1 MRGVVAMIKGVTVTV
16 KTPKQV
22 MTQDTPPKPVLDR
35 FGNATY
41 TYTSETVNNVLVAPG
56 ATQDLDAARPEGVKV
71 AYTLHFPKSF
81 TGSLEGCIV
90 TLPAPWAGDYRVVGD
105 PHPYIDIDCPT
116 PWHLPAEVEEAH
128 G

>member
-1 MRGVVAMIKGVTVTV
+1 MLGVQVTV
-16 KTPKQV
+16 KSP
-22 MTQDTPPKPVLDR
+22 TQGQPDR

-41 TYTSETVNNVLVAPG
+41 AYTSKTVDDVLVAPG
-56 ATQDLDAARPEGVKV
+56 ATSDLEASRPEGVTV
-71 AYTLHFPKSF
+71 AYTLHFPKTF

-105 PHPYIDIDCPT
+105 PHPYIDANTPT
-116 PWHLPAEVEEAH
+116 KWHIPVEVEAAH

>member
-1 MRGVVAMIKGVTVTV
+1 MLGVQVTV
-16 KTPKQV
+16 KSP
-22 MTQDTPPKPVLDR
+22 TQGQPDR

-41 TYTSETVNNVLVAPG
+41 TYTSSTVDDVLVAPG
-56 ATQDLDAARPEGVKV
+56 ATSDLEASRPEGVTV

-81 TGSLEGCIV
+81 TEKLEGCIV